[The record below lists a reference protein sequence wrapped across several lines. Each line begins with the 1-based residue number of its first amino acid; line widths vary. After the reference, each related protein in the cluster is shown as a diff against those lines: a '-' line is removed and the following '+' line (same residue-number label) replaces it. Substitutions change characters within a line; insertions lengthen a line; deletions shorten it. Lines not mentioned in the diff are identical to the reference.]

1 MVFSKCFINRYDNN
15 FSLISR
21 RVLDPIDVIVR
32 REGSRMVDNAE
43 IELSGKNDIKNGD
56 YIGYLQD
63 NIDLSGLI
71 GLWNFA
77 GCVRDESGNDLH
89 QEGAYTGIPTDTP
102 VSYPKQTSISKLYGK
117 RSCYMVGIKIGR
129 AHV

>member
-1 MVFSKCFINRYDNN
+1 
-15 FSLISR
+15 
-21 RVLDPIDVIVR
+21 
-32 REGSRMVDNAE
+32 MVDNAE
-43 IELSGKNDIKNGD
+43 IELSGKNDIRNGD

-63 NIDLSGLI
+63 NIDLDGLI

-102 VSYPKQTSISKLYGK
+102 ISYPKQTSISKLYGK
-117 RSCYMVGIKIGR
+117 RSGYLAGTNSAKYLKIPDKRTLTSAG
-129 AHV
+129 AESDYSIINFSFL